1 MIFALKD
8 SWDRESY
15 NKHKGKIVASTV
27 ISSSKHMWPEQTMQ
41 TRLAYHTGTA
51 FPTDISLNPSPR
63 IPSNLA
69 TMKVML
75 GSFVASINS

>member
-1 MIFALKD
+1 
-8 SWDRESY
+8 
-15 NKHKGKIVASTV
+15 
-27 ISSSKHMWPEQTMQ
+27 MWTEQTMQ

-75 GSFVASINS
+75 CSFVASINS